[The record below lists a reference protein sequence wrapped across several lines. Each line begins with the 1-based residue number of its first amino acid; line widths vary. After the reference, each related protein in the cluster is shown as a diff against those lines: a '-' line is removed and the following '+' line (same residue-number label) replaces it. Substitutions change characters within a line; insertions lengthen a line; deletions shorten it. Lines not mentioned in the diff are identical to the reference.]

1 MEIRYEQETNKS
13 TEVNPTQSQRNLLM
27 QKIQNDAESEHTQK
41 WKIQID
47 NSQINTTESEN
58 AANKVKG
65 LNNKNI
71 GHSYHKKGQQC

>member
-58 AANKVKG
+58 AANGEIKVKG
-65 LNNKNI
+65 
-71 GHSYHKKGQQC
+71 